1 MKNFIVEPV
10 ICIYMFVSSM
20 ETPLV
25 QQYIYRRLWEETTN
39 TTFID
44 NDTISHC
51 ELNQSNP
58 AFLKQQEVQE
68 KASLFS
74 MKKELCSA
82 ILSILMAFILVA
94 NGDRCGRK
102 WSLSLPLVGSL
113 LGSTFLG
120 FMSYF
125 SLYLPLLFAL
135 SFVTGLFGGMA
146 TFLGGAFSYVVDLSE
161 NERQKTVRIAVV
173 DLIFGLL
180 SGLGGVASGYILK
193 RIGFTWTFAT
203 ASLLQVVNIV
213 YVTCCLDETV
223 KISGCQPH
231 SLREGI
237 KDTFSGVWLLFKLS
251 SCRKRATI
259 ILLLCVFMT
268 YLFTM
273 FGGFSLYTLY
283 ELNAPLCWNAVYIGY
298 GSAVS
303 TSVSLT
309 GFLGLLLLY
318 RCLGDACLVCI
329 GIISYVGGAVMAA
342 FANTTLLMFL
352 GEFCTGPMPCR
363 SYLLLFI

>member
-1 MKNFIVEPV
+1 MCSPPR
-10 ICIYMFVSSM
+10 
-20 ETPLV
+20 TTT
-25 QQYIYRRLWEETTN
+25 RRLHETC
-39 TTFID
+39 F
-44 NDTISHC
+44 SWA
-51 ELNQSNP
+51 ELQAKARRARRSE
-58 AFLKQQEVQE
+58 EVQE

-102 WSLSLPLVGSL
+102 WSLR
-113 LGSTFLG
+113 
-120 FMSYF
+120 
-125 SLYLPLLFAL
+125 
-135 SFVTGLFGGMA
+135 LFGGMA

-352 GEFCTGPMPCR
+352 DSLPELVEIVSDLMLKTPRMLVLGDFNHHAETVLTGGAQDFMA
-363 SYLLLFI
+363 SMVAMGVS